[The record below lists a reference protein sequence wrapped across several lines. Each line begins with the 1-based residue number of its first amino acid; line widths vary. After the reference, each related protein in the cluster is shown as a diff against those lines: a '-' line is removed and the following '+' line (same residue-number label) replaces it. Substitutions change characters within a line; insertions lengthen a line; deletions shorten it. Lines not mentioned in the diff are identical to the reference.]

1 MENLLPT
8 NATELAQTLG
18 IAVLLFFGL
27 SIFAGVMILY
37 MKGENRKWEQRELHS
52 REVYQSII
60 TQVTQGREQD
70 FELLKSALD
79 DNREQI
85 SINRGLVE
93 KIKTMQQTHE
103 TAMRDIFAKLERIL
117 ENRCINHLKQPGNS

>member
-1 MENLLPT
+1 MDFLPS

-18 IAVLLFFGL
+18 IAVLLFFSI

-37 MKGENRKWEQRELHS
+37 MRGENRKWEQRELHS
-52 REVYQSII
+52 RDVYQSII
-60 TQVTQGREQD
+60 HQVTSGREQD
-70 FELLKSALD
+70 FELLKQALD

-93 KIKTMQQTHE
+93 RIKAMQQAHE
-103 TAMRDIFAKLERIL
+103 TALRDIFAKLERLL
-117 ENRCINHLKQPGNS
+117 ENRCINKIHNAS